1 MNLMYKLQVEKFK
14 KNPELIDEINE
25 NGGLDFIKQ
34 SSHIVG
40 VKNSRWEGKGIESNF
55 IKVLA
60 KSYETVAKE
69 LNKFIESEIKDSN
82 KPQQLSLFEDL
93 PGTLDDIPPTSNC

>member
-1 MNLMYKLQVEKFK
+1 MPIETYESSFLNFIDTRIIYPIGKKIIFGNLNCML
-14 KNPELIDEINE
+14 
-25 NGGLDFIKQ
+25 FI
-34 SSHIVG
+34 
-40 VKNSRWEGKGIESNF
+40 IESNF

-82 KPQQLSLFEDL
+82 KSQQLSLFPEL
-93 PGTLDDIPPTSNC
+93 SQEENNNLTEEEKATILWQRKNC